1 MRCHEVS
8 HFTRDDATMTANRT
22 TPWPDDN
29 PDNSNDARL
38 RAQVHPAHWLN
49 PQPKQQYHLV
59 VVGAGTGGL
68 VTAAVAAGLGARV
81 ALIERHR
88 MGGDCLNTGCVPSK
102 AIIRAARSWHDA
114 KTANA
119 QFGGPV
125 AHGDGNFAQAFERM
139 REIRANI
146 ASADSAERFR
156 AMGVDVLFGEAQIVS
171 ANALNVG
178 GQGLKFRRAVIA
190 TGSRPSVP
198 NIPGLAEIDFYTN
211 ENIFS
216 LREQPRHLVIIG
228 GGPVGC
234 ELAQAFVR
242 FGTRV
247 TLVARDAKLLPRD
260 TADASRIVYDALV
273 RDGVHVMTNANV
285 VRVGRGVGDVAD
297 EEILRANHGSPAVGN
312 GAIHAGVDAIHAG
325 DDAEIVVR
333 VADRDVM
340 VRGDALLVAVG
351 RTPNVEKLGLDAAAV
366 KFDLQH
372 GVHVDDRLRTSN
384 HRVYAVGDVCSSL
397 KLTHAADFQ
406 ARMVV
411 QNALF
416 YGRKKCSAL
425 ITPWV
430 TFTSPEVA
438 QVGLT
443 EEAAAKSGMAVDV
456 VNVPM
461 HEVDRAELDGATEGF
476 CRILIA
482 RGTDRIVGASVVSE
496 HAGEHISAVALAMT
510 NGLGLSAFAR
520 TMHPYPTQ
528 GEMLRK
534 AADAWN
540 RRKLTPA
547 VKKLFA
553 WYFRMVG

>member
-1 MRCHEVS
+1 
-8 HFTRDDATMTANRT
+8 MTANRT
-22 TPWPDDN
+22 TLLPDD
-29 PDNSNDARL
+29 DNDVRL
-38 RAQVHPAHWLN
+38 RAQVHPGSWQN
-49 PQPKQQYHLV
+49 PVPKQRYHLV
-59 VVGAGTGGL
+59 VIGAGTAGL

-81 ALIERHR
+81 ALIEQHL

-114 KTANA
+114 RMANA
-119 QFGGPV
+119 RFGGPI
-125 AHGDGNFAQAFERM
+125 AHGDGNFARAFERM
-139 REIRANI
+139 REIRADL
-146 ASADSAERFR
+146 SRVDGAERFR
-156 AMGVDVLFGEAQIVS
+156 AMGVDVLFGEAQFAS
-171 ANALNVG
+171 RNTLHVG
-178 GQGLKFRRAVIA
+178 GQRMEFRRAVIA

-228 GGPVGC
+228 GGPIGC
-234 ELAQAFVR
+234 ELAQTFVR
-242 FGTRV
+242 FGSRV
-247 TLVARDAKLLPRD
+247 TLVARDANLLPRD
-260 TADASRIVYDALV
+260 TADASRIVHDALV
-273 RDGVHVMTNANV
+273 RDGVHVMMNAKV
-285 VRVGRGVGDVAD
+285 VRVSDHVD
-297 EEILRANHGSPAVGN
+297 IAVR
-312 GAIHAGVDAIHAG
+312 I
-325 DDAEIVVR
+325 
-333 VADRDVM
+333 ADREVIL
-340 VRGDALLVAVG
+340 RGDALLVAVG
-351 RTPNVEKLGLDAAAV
+351 RAPNVAGLGLEVADV
-366 KFDLQH
+366 RFDNKQ

-384 HRVYAVGDVCSSL
+384 HRVYAAGDVCSSL

-406 ARMVV
+406 ARIVV

-443 EEAAAKSGMAVDV
+443 EERALKEEIGVDV
-456 VNVPM
+456 VNVPID
-461 HEVDRAELDGATEGF
+461 EVDRAVLDGATEGF
-476 CRILIA
+476 CRVLVA
-482 RGTDRIVGASVVSE
+482 RGTDRIVGASIVSE

-510 NGLGLSAFAR
+510 NKLGLSAFAR
-520 TMHPYPTQ
+520 TMHPYPTH

-547 VKKLFA
+547 VRKLFS
-553 WYFRMVG
+553 WYFRIVG